1 MVQYVDKDRYKYK
14 SQSQSRSKSLFFII
28 CFAFIFYDRAA
39 SANCFNNMCKEQGHD
54 DFNSDMN
61 INSKNIKLQDFG
73 KRGHVFNIKEESLLE
88 LIRNKLN
95 IAKESGKIKELQE
108 AFKKKAIKKIK
119 RPNQVQG
126 ISRTIEPRIFYFDPT
141 YVQEFDVRDHLGNI
155 IVKSGTT
162 INPLTHFSW
171 GEPLIFIDGDEVSQ
185 VIWAK
190 SQKGKIILVKG
201 APLELQEIHKEW
213 FYFDQAG
220 ILTEKFGIRQVPA
233 IVEQEWLK
241 LKISEIKL

>member
-1 MVQYVDKDRYKYK
+1 VTLQYRDKF
-14 SQSQSRSKSLFFII
+14 LFFII
-28 CFAFIFYDRAA
+28 YFAFIFYAKLA
-39 SANCFNNMCKEQGHD
+39 SADCFNNICKQEYD
-54 DFNSDMN
+54 DFDSNMN
-61 INSKNIKLQDFG
+61 IDSKNMKLQDFG

-88 LIRNKLN
+88 LIQNKLN
-95 IAKESGKIKELQE
+95 IAKESGKLKELQE
-108 AFKKKAIKKIK
+108 AFKKKVVKKIK

-126 ISRTIEPRIFYFDPT
+126 ILNTIEPRIFYFDPI

-171 GEPLIFIDGDEVSQ
+171 GEPLIFIDGDELSQ

-213 FYFDQAG
+213 FYFDQAS
-220 ILTEKFGIRQVPA
+220 ILTEKFGIGQVPA
-233 IVEQEWLK
+233 IIEQEGSR